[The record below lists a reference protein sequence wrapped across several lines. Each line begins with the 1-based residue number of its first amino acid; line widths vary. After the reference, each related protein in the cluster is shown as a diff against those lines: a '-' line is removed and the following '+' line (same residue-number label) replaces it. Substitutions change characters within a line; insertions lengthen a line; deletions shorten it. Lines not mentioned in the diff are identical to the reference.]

1 MKKTEKNTNK
11 TDKKTKKPV
20 APASSTSKAPVIANC
35 SRTSNFVAHRCG
47 ESEKRLTTHHPLF
60 LFIPLVLALVLS
72 VTRNALLKLS
82 EWIAGLL
89 NNGISALLEMCHLDM
104 NIAVGPVAVLVALVV
119 IAVLIILGWWNAL
132 RDKEAERCLKA
143 SQTRYYFYDDI
154 VEFCTKEKRESF
166 RTVNG
171 IVSVRVSPSI
181 DTSFGPTFMTVL
193 VALLSLNSKPLWQRK
208 YGFRDVTIVTLG
220 SPSETIVL
228 HDVEDPT
235 TLVSNIKK
243 HYPQCNVEYYG
254 NSFEL

>member
-1 MKKTEKNTNK
+1 MKKTENNTNK

-47 ESEKRLTTHHPLF
+47 ESERRLTTHHPLL
-60 LFIPLVLALVLS
+60 LFIPLVIVLVLS
-72 VTRNALLKLS
+72 TTRNALLKLS
-82 EWIAGLL
+82 EWIAGAL
-89 NNGISALLEMCHLDM
+89 NSGIAAILDM
-104 NIAVGPVAVLVALVV
+104 CNLDMDIKVGPVAVLVALVV
-119 IAVLIILGWWNAL
+119 IMILVIIGWWNSL
-132 RDKEAERCLKA
+132 RNKEAERCRKA
-143 SQTRYYFYDDI
+143 SETRYYFYDDI

-166 RTVNG
+166 RTISG

-181 DTSFGPTFMTVL
+181 NTSFGPTFMTGL

-228 HDVEDPT
+228 HDVEDPA